1 MEELTPEERV
11 GAVKKAFVNGKI
23 YSGNRVVRIGSL
35 VVDEE
40 GRIEAANESAD
51 VPAGAS
57 VRNLEG
63 MTLLPGFVD
72 VHVHGGGG
80 FGMMDG
86 DYNSLNG
93 MSRFHAAHGTTSFL
107 ATTDSSSDENIVR
120 ALRNCADPAAKALD
134 GAELLGVH
142 LEGPFLNA
150 ARAGAQ
156 NKSHLRT
163 PNVGALRRYLE
174 ASGNGIRLA
183 TLAPELD
190 GGMEATEMLT
200 QAGVTVSIGHS
211 DATYA
216 EALEAVR
223 RGASQT
229 THHFNG
235 MSPLHHR
242 EPGVAGAGL
251 LCPELTTELICD
263 GIHVHPA
270 VVKLLF
276 DVKGAQG
283 ICMITDAVGPAGL
296 PDGEY
301 GDITM
306 KDGQIWLKDGSS
318 LAGSSLTMIQALK
331 NAMRFTGYQLERL
344 LPSFTE
350 VPARQI
356 GVSNRK
362 GSLDVGK
369 DADFL
374 VVDEQLTLHATYV
387 RGREV
392 YRSATSA

>member
-1 MEELTPEERV
+1 PEERV

-23 YSGNRVVRIGSL
+23 YSGNRIVRIGSL

-40 GRIEAANESAD
+40 GRIEATNESAD

-86 DYNSLNG
+86 DYDSLNG

-331 NAMRFTGYQLERL
+331 NAMRFTGYPLERL

>member
-1 MEELTPEERV
+1 
-11 GAVKKAFVNGKI
+11 
-23 YSGNRVVRIGSL
+23 
-35 VVDEE
+35 
-40 GRIEAANESAD
+40 
-51 VPAGAS
+51 
-57 VRNLEG
+57 
-63 MTLLPGFVD
+63 
-72 VHVHGGGG
+72 
-80 FGMMDG
+80 
-86 DYNSLNG
+86 
-93 MSRFHAAHGTTSFL
+93 
-107 ATTDSSSDENIVR
+107 
-120 ALRNCADPAAKALD
+120 LD

-156 NKSHLRT
+156 NKSHLRA
-163 PNVGALRRYLE
+163 PDVDALRRYME

-183 TLAPELD
+183 TLAPELE
-190 GGMEATEMLT
+190 GGTEATAMLA

-211 DATYA
+211 DATY
-216 EALEAVR
+216 EQALEAVR

-276 DVKGAQG
+276 DVKGAQNV
-283 ICMITDAVGPAGL
+283 CMITDAVGPAGL
-296 PDGEY
+296 PDGDY
-301 GDITM
+301 GEITM

-318 LAGSSLTMIQALK
+318 LAGSSLTMLQALK
-331 NAMRFTGYQLERL
+331 NAMRFTGYPLEKL

-356 GVSNRK
+356 GVSDRK
-362 GSLDVGK
+362 GSLDAGK

-374 VVDEQLTLHATYV
+374 IVDEPLTLHATYV

-392 YRSATSA
+392 YRRATSV